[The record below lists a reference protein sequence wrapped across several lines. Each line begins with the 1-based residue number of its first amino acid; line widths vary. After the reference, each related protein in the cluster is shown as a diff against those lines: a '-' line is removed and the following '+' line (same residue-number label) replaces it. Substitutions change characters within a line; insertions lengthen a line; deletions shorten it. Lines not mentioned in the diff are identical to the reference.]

1 MVLICGN
8 SSAVKNQYGEVCER
22 VPGLLRIK
30 MLQAAHIGMGLWQ
43 MEYARCG
50 GMRDINGAGL
60 FYQSLVMYAVSA
72 SNT

>member
-1 MVLICGN
+1 
-8 SSAVKNQYGEVCER
+8 
-22 VPGLLRIK
+22 

-43 MEYARCG
+43 MEYARIDNRCG
-50 GMRDINGAGL
+50 GMRDINGSGL